1 MSMRNMGQ
9 RVLQN
14 VFLGYLK
21 LLEKTVKID
30 WQEEELCGNSQI
42 FGFWHEDSF
51 FMNLVLKNLAEKTA
65 PVDVVVTA
73 DTRGDYIQ
81 YMIEK
86 CGGSTLRIPDGY
98 AAFGALKKLMQTT
111 YEQTRSMAVALDGPL
126 GPRQEPKKLAFY
138 LSEQKGEDFVGIT
151 LRYSLCFR
159 MLWRWD
165 RYVIPLPFTKVTVAV
180 KDYGEVSKKA
190 IPDLPVRAE
199 IFRESSQQ
207 GLKCKKMIRDTLR
220 YQKMM

>member
-1 MSMRNMGQ
+1 MRNMGQ

-21 LLEKTVKID
+21 LLEKTVKIE
-30 WQEEELCGNSQI
+30 WQEETLSGNSQI

-98 AAFGALKKLMQTT
+98 AAFGALKKLMQTS

-126 GPRQEPKKLAFY
+126 GPRHEPKKTGVLFIRT
-138 LSEQKGEDFVGIT
+138 KGRRFCGNQYSVFVLFAAAMEMG
-151 LRYSLCFR
+151 SLCNTTPFYKGNGGCER
-159 MLWRWD
+159 LWRS
-165 RYVIPLPFTKVTVAV
+165 
-180 KDYGEVSKKA
+180 E
-190 IPDLPVRAE
+190 
-199 IFRESSQQ
+199 
-207 GLKCKKMIRDTLR
+207 
-220 YQKMM
+220 